1 MQINVPNK
9 NQVVTQLGPHSG
21 KGKGHPVCNQK
32 VCDTLRVGKE
42 SECEGIVFHGRG
54 VLVNYVFGRAN
65 ALASRNRGSFDTVAS
80 SESKSVLRFQLRQN
94 GSCLG
99 KTFRANAA
107 NLRADRAERL
117 NFNCGLHAF

>member
-1 MQINVPNK
+1 MSVAKALGVMQINVPNK

-54 VLVNYVFGRAN
+54 ALVNYVFG
-65 ALASRNRGSFDTVAS
+65 
-80 SESKSVLRFQLRQN
+80 
-94 GSCLG
+94 
-99 KTFRANAA
+99 
-107 NLRADRAERL
+107 
-117 NFNCGLHAF
+117 